1 LIEEEEMRS
10 LTLSA
15 AALLASF
22 GFVSVASA
30 CETPA
35 VIAVPDGKTSTK
47 EQMLAARDQ
56 VKAYMASMETFM
68 KCVDDEAAAKGD
80 GAPPEYKDQMAAR
93 HNAAVSEMEAIAA
106 AFNDQLHAY
115 NAAHPAPPK

>member
-1 LIEEEEMRS
+1 MRS
-10 LTLSA
+10 LTPTG
-15 AALLASF
+15 AALAVAF
-22 GFVSVASA
+22 AIFVSAASA
-30 CETPA
+30 CETPTVVA
-35 VIAVPDGKTSTK
+35 MPDGKTSTK

-56 VKAYMASMETFM
+56 VKAYMTSMETFM
-68 KCVDDEAAAKGD
+68 KCVDDEAATKGD

-93 HNAAVSEMEAIAA
+93 HNAAVAEMEAVAA

>member
-1 LIEEEEMRS
+1 MRS
-10 LTLSA
+10 LTLSGVALVA
-15 AALLASF
+15 AFAFMSL
-22 GFVSVASA
+22 ASA

-35 VIAVPDGKTSTK
+35 VVAMPDGKTSTK

-56 VKAYMASMETFM
+56 VKAYMKGMEDFM
-68 KCVDDEAAAKGD
+68 ACVDQEAAAKGD

-93 HNAAVSEMEAIAA
+93 HNAAVSEMEAVAA

-115 NAAHPAPPK
+115 NAAHPAPPKN

>member
-1 LIEEEEMRS
+1 MRS
-10 LTLSA
+10 LILSG
-15 AALLASF
+15 AAL
-22 GFVSVASA
+22 VAAFAFAFQVAA

-35 VIAVPDGKTSTK
+35 VVAVPDGKTSSK

-56 VKAYMASMETFM
+56 VKAYMKGMEDFM

-80 GAPPEYKDQMAAR
+80 GASPEYKDQMAAR
-93 HNAAVSEMEAIAA
+93 HNAAVSEMEAVAA

>member
-1 LIEEEEMRS
+1 MRS
-10 LTLSA
+10 LTLSGA
-15 AALLASF
+15 AVVAAF
-22 GFVSVASA
+22 AFVSMASA

-35 VIAVPDGKTSTK
+35 VVAIPDGKTATK

-56 VKAYMASMETFM
+56 VKAYMKSMDEFM
-68 KCVDDEAAAKGD
+68 ACIDQEAAAKGE

-93 HNAAVSEMEAIAA
+93 HNAAVSEEEAIAA

-115 NAAHPAPPK
+115 NAAHPPPK

>member
-1 LIEEEEMRS
+1 MRS
-10 LTLSA
+10 LFLPGAVLVSAFACA
-15 AALLASF
+15 AAA
-22 GFVSVASA
+22 GA

-35 VIAVPDGKTSTK
+35 VVKIPDGKVASK
-47 EQMLAARDQ
+47 DEMLAARDQ
-56 VKAYMASMETFM
+56 VKAYMKSMEDFM

-93 HNAAVSEMEAIAA
+93 HNNAVSEMEAVAA

-115 NAAHPAPPK
+115 NAAHPAPK

>member
-1 LIEEEEMRS
+1 MRS
-10 LTLSA
+10 LTLPG
-15 AALLASF
+15 AALVAAF
-22 GFVSVASA
+22 AFVSVASA

-35 VIAVPDGKTSTK
+35 VVAIPDGKASSK
-47 EQMLAARDQ
+47 EVMLAARDQ
-56 VKAYMASMETFM
+56 VKAYMKSMEGFM

-80 GAPPEYKDQMAAR
+80 GAPAEYKDQMAAR
-93 HNAAVSEMEAIAA
+93 HNAAVSEMEAVAA

>member
-1 LIEEEEMRS
+1 MRS
-10 LTLSA
+10 LTLSGA
-15 AALLASF
+15 LVAALL
-22 GFVSVASA
+22 FVSGAYA
-30 CETPA
+30 CENPA
-35 VIAVPDGKTSTK
+35 VVAIPDGKTSTK

-56 VKAYMASMETFM
+56 VKAYMSSMEAFM

-80 GAPPEYKDQMAAR
+80 AATPEYKDQMAGR
-93 HNAAVSEMEAIAA
+93 HNNAVSEMEAVAA

>member
-1 LIEEEEMRS
+1 MRS
-10 LTLSA
+10 LILSG
-15 AALLASF
+15 AALVAAF
-22 GFVSVASA
+22 AFVPMASA
-30 CETPA
+30 CENPA
-35 VIAVPDGKTSTK
+35 VIAMPDGKTSTK
-47 EQMLAARDQ
+47 EQMLVARDQ
-56 VKAYMASMETFM
+56 VKAYMSSMEAFM

-93 HNAAVSEMEAIAA
+93 HNAAVSEMEAVAA

>member
-1 LIEEEEMRS
+1 MRS
-10 LTLSA
+10 LILPG
-15 AALLASF
+15 AALVAAFSF
-22 GFVSVASA
+22 AAVAAA

-35 VIAVPDGKTSTK
+35 VIKVPDGKTSSK
-47 EQMLAARDQ
+47 EEMLAARDQ
-56 VKAYMASMETFM
+56 VKAYMKSMEDFM

-93 HNAAVSEMEAIAA
+93 HNNAVSEMEAVAA